1 MMHEQARFWKN
12 ILSIHSLFWTVE
24 RREWGRG
31 HTQDKLIFSPWLQNK
46 EEACEYMVKGG
57 ETMTVFR
64 YEYEKQIGK
73 IVVI

>member
-1 MMHEQARFWKN
+1 
-12 ILSIHSLFWTVE
+12 VE